1 VVWMRQEL
9 PEDTQLMLAAAMT
22 TILQGQATTP

>member
-1 VVWMRQEL
+1 MRQEL

-22 TILQGQATTP
+22 AILQGQSTTPQE